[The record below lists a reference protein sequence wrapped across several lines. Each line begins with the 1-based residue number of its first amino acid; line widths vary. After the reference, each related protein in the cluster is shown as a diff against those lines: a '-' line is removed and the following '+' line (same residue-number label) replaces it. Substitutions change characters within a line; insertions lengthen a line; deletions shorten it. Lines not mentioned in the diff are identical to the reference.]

1 MRLKL
6 RDIDALKTAARDT
19 FGNDAQVRL
28 YGSRVDDSLR
38 GGDIDIIIETAPVE
52 NDWQATGRFLDRLFT
67 MIDEQRVDVVLAQRG
82 KPLPPFVRMVL
93 PDSVPLP

>member
-1 MRLKL
+1 MRLKP
-6 RDIDALKTAARDT
+6 RDIDALKTAARET
-19 FGNDAQVRL
+19 FGEDACVRL

-52 NDWQATGRFLDRLFT
+52 NDWQAKGRFLDRLFT
-67 MIDEQRVDVVLAQRG
+67 MIDEQRVDIVLAERG
-82 KPLPPFVRMVL
+82 KPLPAFVRMVL